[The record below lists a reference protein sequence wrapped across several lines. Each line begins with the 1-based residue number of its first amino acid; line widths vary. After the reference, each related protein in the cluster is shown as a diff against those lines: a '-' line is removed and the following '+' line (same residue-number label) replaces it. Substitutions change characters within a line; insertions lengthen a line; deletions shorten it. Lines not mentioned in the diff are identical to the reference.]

1 MMRRGPRLCGLQA
14 VLGAASAARAQ
25 RTDALNLA
33 TAGTGYGMLCQ
44 VRLPSS
50 PAIRRALLPRLRTV
64 AAEAALW
71 HGARTDAFVVA
82 AVARA
87 PAR

>member
-1 MMRRGPRLCGLQA
+1 MMHCGPCLCGLQA

-44 VRLPSS
+44 VRLVPNLGRQQSGGLC
-50 PAIRRALLPRLRTV
+50 PALGAV
-64 AAEAALW
+64 A
-71 HGARTDAFVVA
+71 A
-82 AVARA
+82 AVAL
-87 PAR
+87 

>member
-1 MMRRGPRLCGLQA
+1 MMHCGPCLCGLQA

-44 VRLPSS
+44 VRLVPNLASNQAGS
-50 PAIRRALLPRLRTV
+50 ARRLGPLQLRLLSERTHP
-64 AAEAALW
+64 L
-71 HGARTDAFVVA
+71 
-82 AVARA
+82 
-87 PAR
+87 